1 MKKENKENVSMPYF
15 GLLSF
20 LQTLTFY
27 QSTFMQLSFNALLRA
42 SFFSTEKITDEKKQE
57 LMFQCPTS
65 GFFLFYDRRERT
77 AGVEKLTFQC
87 PTSGFFLFY
96 AMLLQPLILLAF
108 QPPVCK

>member
-42 SFFSTEKITDEKKQE
+42 SFFST
-57 LMFQCPTS
+57 
-65 GFFLFYDRRERT
+65 RR
-77 AGVEKLTFQC
+77 KL
-87 PTSGFFLFY
+87 
-96 AMLLQPLILLAF
+96 
-108 QPPVCK
+108 K